1 VARRVR
7 RYGHL
12 GLLVET
18 ATSGEALA
26 LCAWVAA
33 SGRAARARP
42 GLRTVLVQAE
52 DSGAAPADVSQL
64 ARELATVVVE
74 EAAAPA
80 GRLVEIEVRY
90 DGEDLTEVA
99 ERLGL
104 EVAEVVARHAAPI
117 YTVACLGFS
126 RGFPYLDGLDPVLRL
141 PRRDTPRARVP
152 AGSVAIAAEQA
163 GIYPQTS
170 PGGWHLLGRTD
181 VPLFEPDRDPPALL
195 APGDRVRF
203 VPLDGP
209 PDGSLDGSDAP

>member
-1 VARRVR
+1 VPRRVR
-7 RYGHL
+7 RYGDV

-18 ATSGEALA
+18 GSSAEALA
-26 LCAWVAA
+26 LCAWLAA
-33 SGRAARARP
+33 SGRSVRARP
-42 GLRTVLVQAE
+42 GVRSVLVRPDEHRADDQRPGST
-52 DSGAAPADVSQL
+52 DLAAL
-64 ARELATVVVE
+64 ARDLAVAVVE
-74 EAAAPA
+74 DVAVPD
-80 GRLVEIEVRY
+80 GRLVEIGVHY
-90 DGEDLTEVA
+90 DGEDLAEVA

-104 EVAEVVARHAAPI
+104 EVPEVVARHTAPT

-126 RGFPYLDGLDPVLRL
+126 RGFPYLDGLDPLLRL

-181 VPLFEPDRDPPALL
+181 VPLFDPGREPPALL

-203 VPLDGP
+203 VPLDVVE
-209 PDGSLDGSDAP
+209 AQ

>member
-7 RYGHL
+7 RYGQV

-18 ATSGEALA
+18 ATSAEALA
-26 LCAWVAA
+26 LCAWVTA
-33 SGRAARARP
+33 SGRGLRARP
-42 GLRTVLVQAE
+42 GLRSVLVQADE
-52 DSGAAPADVSQL
+52 SGAGSAALSGL
-64 ARELATVVVE
+64 ARDLATAVVE
-74 EAAAPA
+74 DVPVPA
-80 GRLVEIEVRY
+80 GRLVEIGVRY

-104 EVAEVVARHAAPI
+104 EVAEVVARHSAPT

-181 VPLFEPDRDPPALL
+181 AVLFDPGREPPALL

-203 VPLDGP
+203 VPLDVGE
-209 PDGSLDGSDAP
+209 AP

>member
-7 RYGHL
+7 RYGHV

-18 ATSGEALA
+18 ATSAEALA
-26 LCAWVAA
+26 LCAWVTA
-33 SGRAARARP
+33 SGRGLHARP
-42 GLRTVLVQAE
+42 GLRSVLVQAD
-52 DSGAAPADVSQL
+52 DSGAGSAALSGL
-64 ARELATVVVE
+64 ARDLAAAVVE
-74 EAAAPA
+74 DVPVAA
-80 GRLVEIEVRY
+80 GRLVEIGVRY
-90 DGEDLTEVA
+90 DGEDLTDVA
-99 ERLGL
+99 ERLGV
-104 EVAEVVARHAAPI
+104 EVAEVVARHSAPT

-181 VPLFEPDRDPPALL
+181 AVLFDPGREPPALL

-203 VPLDGP
+203 VPLDVGE
-209 PDGSLDGSDAP
+209 AP

>member
-7 RYGHL
+7 RYGDV

-18 ATSGEALA
+18 ATSAEALA
-26 LCAWVAA
+26 LCAWLGA
-33 SGRAARARP
+33 SGRGVRARP
-42 GLRTVLVQAE
+42 GLRSVLVEPDEGSGLPDLAGLGRDLAVAE
-52 DSGAAPADVSQL
+52 VDERGAP
-64 ARELATVVVE
+64 E
-74 EAAAPA
+74 
-80 GRLVEIEVRY
+80 GRLVEIAVRY
-90 DGEDLTEVA
+90 DGEDLPAVA

-104 EVAEVVARHAAPI
+104 EVAEVVARHTAPT

-126 RGFPYLDGLDPVLRL
+126 RGFPYLDGLDPLLRL

-181 VPLFEPDRDPPALL
+181 APLFDPGREPPALL

-203 VPLDGP
+203 VGVTPAGRP
-209 PDGSLDGSDAP
+209 